1 MRDMNTI
8 KADFAG
14 RDVEFLVVNIYEEP
28 ESARRYIDATELK
41 FDWMRADDAV
51 VETLGIKSIPQ
62 LFVVDRDGTVVWRSS
77 LLTTYRGGSDLRRVL
92 NKLTH

>member
-14 RDVEFLVVNIYEEP
+14 RDVEFLVVNVYEEP
-28 ESARRYIDATELK
+28 ESARRYIDNTELK
-41 FDWMRADDAV
+41 FDWMRTDDAV
-51 VETLGIKSIPQ
+51 DETLGIKAIPQ
-62 LFVVDRDGTVVWRSS
+62 LFVVDRDGTVAWRSS

-92 NKLTH
+92 NKLAR